1 MKKIK
6 SRLEERRKLNALRK
20 LSVRAG
26 LTDFFS
32 NDYLGISRSK
42 DVADKIHQ
50 EYLKQSGNLLGSTGS
65 RLLSGHSSYVEGLE
79 IFLAEYFKAPK
90 ALLLNSGYNANLS
103 ILASVPQKG
112 DTIISDELI
121 HASLKDGARLS
132 FATRFTF
139 RHNDLEDLRNKI
151 DKATGEVFVVV
162 ESVYSMDG
170 DVAPLKELVELCE
183 EKGAHLILDEAH
195 STGLWGN
202 GAGLAVELGL
212 QDKIFCRVHTFG
224 KGPGVHG
231 SAIVGEAWLIEYL
244 INFARPFIYTTAL
257 PIHALISIKQSLQY
271 IAQHSEL
278 ITQLNEKIKLYKKEI
293 SQSGIEVSKE
303 IDSPGPIQV
312 ICIPGVTEVKAK
324 AEALAAAGFDVR
336 PILSPTVKEGEERLR
351 ICLHIFNTDDEIQSL
366 VQSIAKN

>member
-6 SRLEERRKLNALRK
+6 SRLEERRKQNALRR
-20 LSVRAG
+20 LTVRSG

-32 NDYLGISRSK
+32 NDYLGISRNQEVV
-42 DVADKIHQ
+42 DEIHK
-50 EYLKQSGNLLGSTGS
+50 EYLLQSGNLIGSTGS
-65 RLLSGHSSYVEGLE
+65 RLLSGHSTYAEELE

-90 ALLLNSGYNANLS
+90 VLLFNSGYNANLS

-139 RHNDLEDLRNKI
+139 RHNDLDDLRNKI
-151 DKATGEVFVVV
+151 DKATGDVFVVV

-170 DVAPLKELVELCE
+170 DIAPLKELVELCE
-183 EKGAHLILDEAH
+183 EKGANLVLDEAH
-195 STGLWGN
+195 STGLYGN

-212 QDKIFCRVHTFG
+212 QDRIFCRVHTFG

-231 SAIVGEAWLIEYL
+231 SVIAGADWLIDYL

-257 PIHALISIKQSLQY
+257 PVHALISIKKSLQY
-271 IAQHSEL
+271 IAKHQEL
-278 ITQLNEKIKLYKKEI
+278 VQQLRGKIELYKSEI
-293 SQSGIEVSKE
+293 KNSGLVISKE

-312 ICIPGVTEVKAK
+312 ICIPGVAEVKAK
-324 AEALAAAGFDVR
+324 AETLSEAGFDVR

-351 ICLHIFNTDDEIQSL
+351 ICLHVFNTDQEIRNL
-366 VQSIAKN
+366 VQYITN